1 MPNGAKSSTG
11 IGDFFFFESQ
21 GGETTTAG
29 SRSALAWFEGC
40 VSCCWHDFSTATA
53 GVESQGMTCSA
64 SAGCEISIVISI
76 MRQLFSSFCPRSSVS
91 AAIAACGNA
100 AMAFVIRS

>member
-1 MPNGAKSSTG
+1 M
-11 IGDFFFFESQ
+11 
-21 GGETTTAG
+21 AG

-64 SAGCEISIVISI
+64 SVGCEISIVISI
-76 MRQLFSSFCPRSSVS
+76 MRQLFSSFALEVPPVLPVLRVGTQRRLSSFDRDSV
-91 AAIAACGNA
+91 
-100 AMAFVIRS
+100 